1 MTISDD
7 LGTLI
12 RENFTHKP
20 TKEQGKAISLLSEF
34 VLSRKSD
41 SLFLLRGYA
50 GTGKTSLLA
59 ALVRTMQQ
67 LQQRV
72 MLLAPTG
79 RAAKVLSSFAGAPA
93 YTIHRKIYRQK
104 SLVDMDN
111 FQNDVNLHKDTLFI
125 VDEASMIANYSE
137 SNTIFGSGR
146 LLDDLMHYV
155 YSCEGC
161 RLLLVGDTAQLPPVG
176 EEESPALNRLA
187 LEGYGME
194 VTEYCLTEVVRQL
207 EESGI
212 LWNAT
217 MLRRLIQDDEM
228 YAFPKLRTKSFPDVC
243 VVPGSELIDA
253 LDDSYRQYGTDGT
266 IVVTRSN
273 KRANIFNNGI
283 RARILDCEEEL
294 SGGDMIMVAKN
305 NYYWTEREQGQGAR
319 SKEQENTIEGQGA
332 RSKEQENTIE
342 GQGARSK
349 EHESS
354 NPLAPCPSPLASFSF
369 IANGDVAVV
378 RRIRNERSFY
388 GFRFADAIIQFPDY
402 DNKEMELTVLLDT
415 LQSEA
420 PALTRQQQQT
430 LFTAVWEDYPE
441 LTNKRDRMKRLRQ
454 DPYYNALQ
462 IKYAYA
468 VTCHKAQGGQWEHV
482 YIDQG
487 YITEDMLAPDY
498 FRWLYTAIT
507 RATEKV
513 FLINWPDSAL
523 SDE

>member
-1 MTISDD
+1 MAISED
-7 LGTLI
+7 LGALI
-12 RENFTHKP
+12 RENFTYNP
-20 TKEQGKAISLLSEF
+20 TKEQEKAIFMLSDFLLSRERDA
-34 VLSRKSD
+34 V
-41 SLFLLRGYA
+41 FLLKGYA

-59 ALVRTMQQ
+59 ALVRTMQM

-79 RAAKVLSSFAGAPA
+79 RAAKVLSTYAGAPA

-104 SLVDMDN
+104 SITDMDV
-111 FQNDVNLHKDTLFI
+111 FQNDINMQQDTLFI
-125 VDEASMIANYSE
+125 VDEASMIANDAHDH
-137 SNTIFGSGR
+137 TVFGTGR

-155 YSCEGC
+155 YSCKGC
-161 RLLLVGDTAQLPPVG
+161 RLILVGDTAQLPPIG
-176 EEESPALNRLA
+176 DEESPALSRIM

-194 VTEYCLTEVVRQL
+194 VTEICLTQVVRQL

-228 YAFPKLRTKSFPDVC
+228 FAFPKLRGRSFPDVK
-243 VVPGSELIDA
+243 VLPGDELIDT
-253 LDDSYRQYGTDGT
+253 LNDSYRLYGTDGT

-283 RARILDCEEEL
+283 RTRILDYEEEL
-294 SGGDMIMVAKN
+294 SSGDLVMVAKN
-305 NYYWTEREQGQGAR
+305 NYYWVEQ
-319 SKEQENTIEGQGA
+319 TL
-332 RSKEQENTIE
+332 
-342 GQGARSK
+342 
-349 EHESS
+349 S
-354 NPLAPCPSPLASFSF
+354 NSPLKGENKKSPFKGDLEGLSF

-378 RRIRNERSFY
+378 RRLRNGRSLY
-388 GFRFADAIIQFPDY
+388 GFRFADATLQFPDY
-402 DNKEMELTVLLDT
+402 NNKEMDVTVLLDT

-420 PALTRQQQQT
+420 PALTRQQQEA
-430 LFTAVWEDYPE
+430 LFNGVWEDYPE
-441 LTNKRDRMKRLRQ
+441 LTNKRDRMKCLRQ
-454 DPYYNALQ
+454 DIYYNALQ

-487 YITEDMLAPDY
+487 YITEEMLSPDY

-513 FLINWPDSAL
+513 YLVNWPDSGLCDA
-523 SDE
+523 

>member
-1 MTISDD
+1 MAISDD
-7 LGTLI
+7 LGGLI
-12 RENFTHKP
+12 RENFDHNP
-20 TKEQGKAISLLSEF
+20 TKEQEKAIILLADFLLSR
-34 VLSRKSD
+34 VRD
-41 SLFLLRGYA
+41 SVFLLKGYA

-67 LQQRV
+67 LSQRV

-79 RAAKVLSSFAGAPA
+79 RAAKVLSSYAGMSA

-104 SLVDMDN
+104 SITDMDI
-111 FQNDVNLHKDTLFI
+111 FQNDVNLQQDTLFI
-125 VDEASMIANYSE
+125 VDEASMIANDAHD
-137 SNTIFGSGR
+137 NTVFGTGR

-161 RLLLVGDTAQLPPVG
+161 RLVLVGDTAQLPPVG
-176 EEESPALNRLA
+176 EEESPALSRTM

-194 VTEYCLTEVVRQL
+194 VTELCLTQVVRQL

-217 MLRRLIQDDEM
+217 MLRSLIQNDEM
-228 YAFPKLRTKSFPDVC
+228 FEFPKLKGKSFPDIKAL
-243 VVPGSELIDA
+243 PGDELIEA
-253 LDDSYRQYGTDGT
+253 LEQSYRNHGTDGT

-273 KRANIFNNGI
+273 KRANIYNNGI
-283 RARILDCEEEL
+283 RTRILDHEEEL
-294 SGGDMIMVAKN
+294 SSGDLIMVAKN
-305 NYYWTEREQGQGAR
+305 NYYWTEREQAANGV
-319 SKEQENTIEGQGA
+319 
-332 RSKEQENTIE
+332 
-342 GQGARSK
+342 
-349 EHESS
+349 
-354 NPLAPCPSPLASFSF
+354 NPDSMAF

-378 RRIRNERSFY
+378 RRLRNERSFY
-388 GFRFADAIIQFPDY
+388 GFRFIDATIEFPDY
-402 DNKEMELTVLLDT
+402 DDKEMDVTVLLDT

-420 PALTRQQQQT
+420 PALTRQQQEA
-430 LFTAVWEDYPE
+430 LFNGVWEDYPE
-441 LTNKRDRMKRLRQ
+441 LTNRRERMKCLRQ

-487 YITEDMLAPDY
+487 YVTEEMLTPDY

-507 RATEKV
+507 RATQQV
-513 FLINWPDSAL
+513 YLVNWPDSAL
-523 SDE
+523 SDAEQDTGHSKS